1 MKRTILCRIYIL
13 ANARIYIIIYRK
25 PMRVT
30 EIMIYPSPNY
40 GETGYYVCPKC
51 KTTLER
57 EFVRFCDRCGQ
68 RLDWSNYRNAKPLY
82 PRPRVK
88 SMPDKSLKIK
98 KKTPLKRNLLLK
110 AHPLQGRSFAFIP
123 LCTLRPELSSLR
135 TACRISPCN
144 PVPVLLRATQA
155 PPDRSA
161 CTSSPPLRRDPAP
174 LRQTRPWLG

>member
-1 MKRTILCRIYIL
+1 MKRTKFRRIDILTHTLIDVF
-13 ANARIYIIIYRK
+13 IYRK

-68 RLDWSNYRNAKPLY
+68 RLDWSDYRNAKPVY

-88 SMPDKSLKIK
+88 SMPDKSL
-98 KKTPLKRNLLLK
+98 
-110 AHPLQGRSFAFIP
+110 
-123 LCTLRPELSSLR
+123 
-135 TACRISPCN
+135 
-144 PVPVLLRATQA
+144 
-155 PPDRSA
+155 
-161 CTSSPPLRRDPAP
+161 
-174 LRQTRPWLG
+174 